1 MTKQII
7 SGIFPE
13 TFKLTAGHYY
23 YYPPQDIEK
32 AGSSISLKCA
42 KNDWTACQ
50 VVVWMNEDY
59 AVSVGNSEWVSQTGF
74 TNNLRFA
81 AESRFPAR

>member
-42 KNDWTACQ
+42 KNDWAACQ
-50 VVVWMNEDY
+50 VVC
-59 AVSVGNSEWVSQTGF
+59 G
-74 TNNLRFA
+74 
-81 AESRFPAR
+81 